1 MKILVDSNVI
11 IGSFDHSRVD
21 HVDCVRA
28 LRTLLLRNEE
38 LCICAQ
44 VLIEFWAVATRPAT
58 SRGGLGVSVKA
69 VASEVD
75 QLVQDY
81 TLIEEPIGIA
91 LEWRNLAEQHTVIG
105 ASVHDLRLVALMVKS
120 GVSTILTT
128 DTAFT
133 RYPQITV
140 IHPSQV

>member
-1 MKILVDSNVI
+1 
-11 IGSFDHSRVD
+11 
-21 HVDCVRA
+21 
-28 LRTLLLRNEE
+28 
-38 LCICAQ
+38 
-44 VLIEFWAVATRPAT
+44 
-58 SRGGLGVSVKA
+58 

-75 QLVQDY
+75 QPIQDY

-91 LEWRNLAEQHTVIG
+91 LEWRNLAEQNAVAG

-128 DTAFT
+128 DIAFS